1 MNNLCNDLFDRF
13 HEIHSDLIKA
23 VDGLPDAA
31 LDWTPGKDTN
41 SINVLVVHL
50 TGAEKFWIGAVALG
64 EVTDRNRDEEF
75 RVRNLTADELKQ
87 RLLATNEYAREAL
100 SRFKPEDLETIRTSP
115 HSEKKFTVGWCLFH
129 ALEHSALHLGHIQVT
144 RQLWEQKPG

>member
-1 MNNLCNDLFDRF
+1 MSKLSDDLFDRF

-23 VDGLPDAA
+23 VEGLPDAA
-31 LDWTPGKDTN
+31 LDWIPGKDMN

-64 EVTDRNRDEEF
+64 EPTDRVREEEF
-75 RVRNLTADELKQ
+75 RARGLTAEGLKK
-87 RLLATNEYAREAL
+87 LLIAADEYAREAL
-100 SRFKPEDLETIRTSP
+100 SRFKPEDLEMVRTSP
-115 HSEKKFTVGWCLFH
+115 SNGKKFTVGWCQFH

-144 RQLWEQKPG
+144 RQWWEQRAG